1 MLTLSAQTHGHG
13 IGVYCIGV
21 EGIRKQLRR
30 TDSIKFIIRC
40 VHKRNAISLLLVESI
55 GVGRLDWKEKQKSAA
70 KDNLVIQSG
79 KSFWH
84 LCLEQWKEFCFLCL
98 FNVQLKWNSCWSKLL
113 WFNQENCA
121 SISLFPSPEQ
131 PNNILPRKCAIN
143 SLKYF
148 FKSTND
154 QRKLWFASHNY
165 NAIIIF
171 RLWNFD
177 EEKPYQIRIVNK
189 FIKID

>member
-98 FNVQLKWNSCWSKLL
+98 FNVQLKWNSCWSKIVVVQPGKLC
-113 WFNQENCA
+113 FNFV
-121 SISLFPSPEQ
+121 ISFSWTTKQHSAKEM
-131 PNNILPRKCAIN
+131 C
-143 SLKYF
+143 
-148 FKSTND
+148 
-154 QRKLWFASHNY
+154 
-165 NAIIIF
+165 
-171 RLWNFD
+171 
-177 EEKPYQIRIVNK
+177 NK
-189 FIKID
+189 FDKILS